1 VIIVALAV
9 IAFIV
14 LVNVDFKHLS
24 IWVFDDGSA
33 ILKVWGAFKFLC
45 WIAFGL
51 GLAYCFHRTMRFVPS
66 QEKEPE
72 SIIILRVG
80 DTILA
85 IKDGEPNIS
94 LIVTHMKNNV
104 IKVEKATNTT
114 GKYLLVFNDNET
126 NE

>member
-1 VIIVALAV
+1 
-9 IAFIV
+9 
-14 LVNVDFKHLS
+14 
-24 IWVFDDGSA
+24 
-33 ILKVWGAFKFLC
+33 
-45 WIAFGL
+45 
-51 GLAYCFHRTMRFVPS
+51 MRFVPS